1 MIRNKDA
8 MIAAIIAAVLI
19 ALIAVA
25 LIGTFGVVTVNAEES
40 SSSSTFDFPA
50 ATKFIGE
57 GDTYTVNYYSPD
69 GNKIDEQTVPY
80 MSTVPMIFGCSDYS
94 VVYDI
99 AIPKEE
105 GFASVAGVEVG
116 INDLAESVLPN
127 TLIGYSINFEGTIG
141 AVITF
146 TASENTKLQATV
158 DDQSLVMDH
167 GFYKTSF
174 GHITVATSGSAGE
187 TSISFEGVLDPS
199 TIMISSLSVD
209 GVELIHNNIAT
220 IPVDILNRTSNID
233 VVNLIVNDYD
243 GSEVD
248 FLNFSTK
255 FVSGTTEPVTVNFL
269 SPDLKPISSTT
280 ITADQTLP
288 VLAGYDNYTMIQKIS
303 YPNLSE
309 DGYIFDGVF
318 VKDDGDMSV
327 SIYGGLGIN
336 TRNAYGIQIF
346 DVNVKDALKNETF
359 SIEFSKG
366 TQSVHF
372 VPTEENYFT
381 TVNGN
386 QIFLSATDDTAAL
399 ICHTSTV
406 MRYPS
411 FQLKSFVV
419 DGYDYVREDGLMQFP
434 YTAEQLAG
442 FTPNT
447 DVINLIVDDYVAP
460 EPEDPTP
467 DEPTTPTPGGD
478 TGEIDDPENPTVT
491 APDKTIW
498 QKIGDWFKNGWN
510 DVVAWFENVGETIK
524 NWFIEVGQ
532 WFNELFN

>member
-8 MIAAIIAAVLI
+8 MLAAIIAAALI
-19 ALIAVA
+19 ALIALA
-25 LIGTFGVVTVNAEES
+25 LIGAFGVVTVNAEES
-40 SSSSTFDFPA
+40 SPVETFDFPA

-69 GNKIDEQTVPY
+69 GNKIAEQTVPY
-80 MSTVPMIFGCSDYS
+80 MSTVPMIVGCEDYS

-99 AIPKEE
+99 AIPDEE
-105 GFASVAGVEVG
+105 GFVSVAGVEGG

-127 TLIGYSINFEGTIG
+127 TLIGYSINFEGNVG
-141 AVITF
+141 ALITF

-158 DDQSLVMDH
+158 DDQSFVMDH

-174 GHITVATSGSAGE
+174 GHITAATSGSTGE
-187 TSISFEGVLDPS
+187 TTISFEGVLDPS

-220 IPVDILNRTSNID
+220 IPVDILYRTSNID

-243 GSEVD
+243 GGEVD

-303 YPNLSE
+303 YPITYGN
-309 DGYIFDGVF
+309 GNVFDGVF
-318 VKDDGDMSV
+318 VDEDDVLDV
-327 SIYGGLGIN
+327 SLYGMTTISQRTSYSGFTLCGMDGLTAIKN
-336 TRNAYGIQIF
+336 NAVSLDFISDNEFVKF
-346 DVNVKDALKNETF
+346 DPTEEKYSIEVGNETF
-359 SIEFSKG
+359 IAAG
-366 TQSVHF
+366 TEKTFQLLAESSF
-372 VPTEENYFT
+372 GANF
-381 TVNGN
+381 
-386 QIFLSATDDTAAL
+386 
-399 ICHTSTV
+399 
-406 MRYPS
+406 PS
-411 FQLKSFVV
+411 FQLNSLVI

-447 DVINLIVDDYVAP
+447 DVINLIVDDYVTP
-460 EPEDPTP
+460 EPEQPDDPA
-467 DEPTTPTPGGD
+467 PTPGGD
-478 TGEIDDPENPTVT
+478 TGEIDQPGNTTVT
-491 APDKTIW
+491 APDGNWFTETW
-498 QKIGDWFKNGWN
+498 DKIVQWFK
-510 DVVAWFENVGETIK
+510 DAGEAIK

-532 WFNELFN
+532 WFKELFN

>member
-1 MIRNKDA
+1 MTKNKDT
-8 MIAAIIAAVLI
+8 IRAAIVTALLI

-25 LIGTFGVVTVNAEES
+25 LIGAFGVVTVNAEES
-40 SSSSTFDFPA
+40 SSAATFDFPA

-69 GNKIDEQTVPY
+69 GNKIAEQTVPY

-99 AIPKEE
+99 SIPEE
-105 GFASVAGVEVG
+105 DNVFSFAGVEAG
-116 INDLAESVLPN
+116 IDQQEKF
-127 TLIGYSINFEGTIG
+127 LINNSMFGYSICIEGQYG
-141 AVITF
+141 AIIPIIAT
-146 TASENTKLQATV
+146 ENIKLEATV
-158 DDQSLVMDH
+158 DDQSIVMNGLEENEEFGHVGAVIQCDSE
-167 GFYKTSF
+167 GTSF
-174 GHITVATSGSAGE
+174 IYA
-187 TSISFEGVLDPS
+187 GVLDPS
-199 TIMISSLSVD
+199 TIMISSFSVD
-209 GVELIHNNIAT
+209 GVELIHDNIAT
-220 IPVDILNRTSNID
+220 IPVDILYRTSNID

-243 GSEVD
+243 GGEVD
-248 FLNFSTK
+248 FFNFSTK
-255 FVSGTTEPVTVNFL
+255 FVSGTTESVTVNFL

-336 TRNAYGIQIF
+336 TRNAYGIQIL
-346 DVNVKDALKNETF
+346 DVNGKDALKNETF

-386 QIFLSATDDTAAL
+386 QIYLSVTDDTAVL
-399 ICHTSTV
+399 LCHTSTV

-411 FQLKSFVV
+411 FQLNSFVV

-460 EPEDPTP
+460 EPEQPDDPA
-467 DEPTTPTPGGD
+467 PTPGGD

-491 APDKTIW
+491 APNGNWFTETWDKIV
-498 QKIGDWFKNGWN
+498 QWFK
-510 DVVAWFENVGETIK
+510 DAGEAIK

-532 WFNELFN
+532 WFKDLFN

>member
-19 ALIAVA
+19 ALIALA
-25 LIGTFGVVTVNAEES
+25 LIGAFGVVTVNAEES
-40 SSSSTFDFPA
+40 SSAATFDFPA

-69 GNKIDEQTVPY
+69 GTKIAEQTVPY
-80 MSTVPMIFGCSDYS
+80 MSTVPMIFGCDDYS

-99 AIPKEE
+99 AIPDEDNV
-105 GFASVAGVEVG
+105 FSIAGVEG
-116 INDLAESVLPN
+116 DSNQEN
-127 TLIGYSINFEGTIG
+127 QHLIENAMFGYSMCVDGQYGTIIP
-141 AVITF
+141 ITA
-146 TASENTKLQATV
+146 TENIKLEATV
-158 DDQSLVMDH
+158 DDQSIVMN
-167 GFYKTSF
+167 GLEENEEF
-174 GHITVATSGSAGE
+174 GHVGAVMQSDSVGTYFLFAS
-187 TSISFEGVLDPS
+187 VLDPS

-220 IPVDILNRTSNID
+220 IPVDILYRTSNID

-288 VLAGYDNYTMIQKIS
+288 VLAEYDNYTMIQKIP

-318 VKDDGDMSV
+318 VKDDGDVSP
-327 SIYGGLGIN
+327 SIYGGLGIISG
-336 TRNAYGIQIF
+336 NAYGIQIL
-346 DVNVKDALKNETF
+346 DVNGNDALKNETV
-359 SIEFSKG
+359 SIDFNKG

-381 TVNGN
+381 TVTGN
-386 QIFLSATDDTAAL
+386 QIFLSVTDDSAAL
-399 ICHTSTV
+399 LCHTSTV

-411 FQLKSFVV
+411 FQLKSLVIG
-419 DGYDYVREDGLMQFP
+419 DYDYVREDGLMQFP

-460 EPEDPTP
+460 DPDDPTP
-467 DEPTTPTPGGD
+467 DDPTTPTPGGD

-491 APDKTIW
+491 TPDKTIW

-510 DVVAWFENVGETIK
+510 DVVAWFENVGDTIK

>member
-25 LIGTFGVVTVNAEES
+25 LIGAFGVVTVNAEES
-40 SSSSTFDFPA
+40 SSAATFDFPA

-57 GDTYTVNYYSPD
+57 GDNYTVNYYSPD
-69 GNKIDEQTVPY
+69 GTKIAEQIVPY
-80 MSTVPMIFGCSDYS
+80 MSTVPMIVGCEDYS

-99 AIPKEE
+99 AIPEE
-105 GFASVAGVEVG
+105 DNVLSFAGVEGG

-127 TLIGYSINFEGTIG
+127 TLIGYSINFEGTVG
-141 AVITF
+141 AFITF

-174 GHITVATSGSAGE
+174 GHITVATSGSIGE

-199 TIMISSLSVD
+199 TIMISSFSVD

-220 IPVDILNRTSNID
+220 VPVDILYRTSNID

-243 GSEVD
+243 GGEVD

-255 FVSGTTEPVTVNFL
+255 LVAGTTESVTVNFL

-327 SIYGGLGIN
+327 SIYGGMGIN

-386 QIFLSATDDTAAL
+386 QIFLSAIDYTAAL
-399 ICHTSTV
+399 LCHTSTV

-491 APDKTIW
+491 APNGNWFTETWDKIV
-498 QKIGDWFKNGWN
+498 QWFK
-510 DVVAWFENVGETIK
+510 DAGEAIK

>member
-1 MIRNKDA
+1 MTKNKDT
-8 MIAAIIAAVLI
+8 ILAAIVAALLI
-19 ALIAVA
+19 ALMALA
-25 LIGTFGVVTVNAEES
+25 LIGAFGVVTVNAEES
-40 SSSSTFDFPA
+40 SAATTFDFPA

-69 GNKIDEQTVPY
+69 GNKIAEQIVPY
-80 MSTVPMIFGCSDYS
+80 MSTVPMIFGCDDYS

-99 AIPKEE
+99 AIPDEDNV
-105 GFASVAGVEVG
+105 FSVAGVEG
-116 INDLAESVLPN
+116 DSNQEN
-127 TLIGYSINFEGTIG
+127 QHLIENSLFGYSMCVDGQYGTIIP
-141 AVITF
+141 ITA
-146 TASENTKLQATV
+146 TENIKLEATV
-158 DDQSLVMDH
+158 DDQSIVMN
-167 GFYKTSF
+167 GLEENEEF
-174 GHITVATSGSAGE
+174 GHVGAVMQCNS
-187 TSISFEGVLDPS
+187 EGTYFLFASVLDPS
-199 TIMISSLSVD
+199 TIMISSLSID

-220 IPVDILNRTSNID
+220 IPVDILYRTSNID

-243 GSEVD
+243 GGEVE

-255 FVSGTTEPVTVNFL
+255 YVAGTTESVTVNFL

-318 VKDDGDMSV
+318 VKDDGDMSA
-327 SIYGGLGIN
+327 SIYGGLGIKN
-336 TRNAYGIQIF
+336 GNAYGIQIL
-346 DVNVKDALKNETF
+346 DVNGKDALKNETF

-386 QIFLSATDDTAAL
+386 QIFLSVTDDTAAL
-399 ICHTSTV
+399 LCHTSTV

-411 FQLKSFVV
+411 FQLKSLVIG
-419 DGYDYVREDGLMQFP
+419 DYDYVREDGLMQFP

-460 EPEDPTP
+460 EPEQPDDPA
-467 DEPTTPTPGGD
+467 PTPGGD
-478 TGEIDDPENPTVT
+478 TGEIDQPDNPTVT
-491 APDKTIW
+491 APDGNWFTETW
-498 QKIGDWFKNGWN
+498 DKIVQWFK
-510 DVVAWFENVGETIK
+510 DAGEAIK

-532 WFNELFN
+532 WFKDLFN

>member
-19 ALIAVA
+19 ALIALA
-25 LIGTFGVVTVNAEES
+25 LIGAFGVVTVNAEES
-40 SSSSTFDFPA
+40 SSAATFDFPA

-69 GNKIDEQTVPY
+69 GTKIAEQTVPY
-80 MSTVPMIFGCSDYS
+80 MSTVPMIFGCDDYS

-99 AIPKEE
+99 AIPDEDNV
-105 GFASVAGVEVG
+105 FSIAGVEG
-116 INDLAESVLPN
+116 DSNQEN
-127 TLIGYSINFEGTIG
+127 QHLIENAMFGYSMCVDGQYGTIIP
-141 AVITF
+141 ITA
-146 TASENTKLQATV
+146 TENIKLEATV
-158 DDQSLVMDH
+158 DDQSIVMN
-167 GFYKTSF
+167 GLEENEEF
-174 GHITVATSGSAGE
+174 GHVGAVMQCNS
-187 TSISFEGVLDPS
+187 EGTYFLFASVLDPS

-220 IPVDILNRTSNID
+220 IPVDILYRTSNID

-318 VKDDGDMSV
+318 VKDDGDMSA
-327 SIYGGLGIN
+327 SIYGGLGIKN
-336 TRNAYGIQIF
+336 GNAYGIQIL
-346 DVNVKDALKNETF
+346 DVNGKDALKNETF

-386 QIFLSATDDTAAL
+386 QIFLSVTDDTAAL
-399 ICHTSTV
+399 LCHTSTV

-411 FQLKSFVV
+411 FQLKSLVIG
-419 DGYDYVREDGLMQFP
+419 DYDYVREDGLMQFP
-434 YTAEQLAG
+434 YTAEEISS

-447 DVINLIVDDYVAP
+447 NVINLIVDDYVAP
-460 EPEDPTP
+460 EPEQPDDPA
-467 DEPTTPTPGGD
+467 PTPGGD
-478 TGEIDDPENPTVT
+478 TGEIDQPGNPTVT
-491 APDKTIW
+491 APDGNWFTETW
-498 QKIGDWFKNGWN
+498 DKIVQWFK
-510 DVVAWFENVGETIK
+510 DAGESIK

>member
-1 MIRNKDA
+1 MTKTKDTIRSV
-8 MIAAIIAAVLI
+8 IIAALLI
-19 ALIAVA
+19 ALMALA
-25 LIGTFGVVTVNAEES
+25 LIGAFGVVTVNAEES
-40 SSSSTFDFPA
+40 SSAATFDFPA

-69 GNKIDEQTVPY
+69 GTKIAEQIVPY
-80 MSTVPMIFGCSDYS
+80 MSTVPMIVGCEDYS

-99 AIPKEE
+99 AIPEE
-105 GFASVAGVEVG
+105 DNVFSCAGVEGG
-116 INDLAESVLPN
+116 INDLAESVSPN
-127 TLIGYSINFEGTIG
+127 TLSGYSINFEGNVG
-141 AVITF
+141 AVIQF
-146 TASENTKLQATV
+146 TATENIKLEATV

-174 GHITVATSGSAGE
+174 GHITVETSGSTGV

-220 IPVDILNRTSNID
+220 IPVDILYRTSNID

-243 GSEVD
+243 GGEVD

-255 FVSGTTEPVTVNFL
+255 FVSGTTESVTVNFL

-288 VLAGYDNYTMIQKIS
+288 VLAGYGNYTMIQKIP
-303 YPNLSE
+303 YQQANDPGLVV
-309 DGYIFDGVF
+309 DGLNVDEAANSDMFCYYGSFSNNGV
-318 VKDDGDMSV
+318 
-327 SIYGGLGIN
+327 L
-336 TRNAYGIQIF
+336 Q
-346 DVNVKDALKNETF
+346 VNVKNVGSAFENNTISIDFLKSGKAVHFMPTVENNETVI
-359 SIEFSKG
+359 S
-366 TQSVHF
+366 
-372 VPTEENYFT
+372 
-381 TVNGN
+381 GN
-386 QIFLSATDDTAAL
+386 QFTFLADQNIFVLMVSTARL
-399 ICHTSTV
+399 IQ
-406 MRYPS
+406 YPN
-411 FQLKSFVV
+411 FELNSFVI
-419 DGYDYVREDGLMQFP
+419 DGYEYIRDDGLMQFP
-434 YTAEQLAG
+434 YTASELAG

-460 EPEDPTP
+460 EPEQPDDDPA
-467 DEPTTPTPGGD
+467 PTPGGD

-491 APDKTIW
+491 EDRSIW

-524 NWFIEVGQ
+524 NWFDEVGQ
-532 WFNELFN
+532 WFKDLFN

>member
-19 ALIAVA
+19 ALIALA
-25 LIGTFGVVTVNAEES
+25 LIGAFGVVTVNAEES
-40 SSSSTFDFPA
+40 SSATTFDFPA

-69 GNKIDEQTVPY
+69 GTKIAEQIVPY
-80 MSTVPMIFGCSDYS
+80 MSTVPMIVGCDDYS

-99 AIPKEE
+99 AIPDED
-105 GFASVAGVEVG
+105 GVVSVAGVEGG

-127 TLIGYSINFEGTIG
+127 TLIGYSINFEGTVG
-141 AVITF
+141 ALITF

-158 DDQSLVMDH
+158 DDQSFVMDH

-174 GHITVATSGSAGE
+174 GHITAATSGSTGE
-187 TSISFEGVLDPS
+187 TTISFEGVLDPS

-220 IPVDILNRTSNID
+220 IPVDILYRTSNID

-243 GSEVD
+243 GGEVD

-269 SPDLKPISSTT
+269 SPDLKLISSTT

-288 VLAGYDNYTMIQKIS
+288 VLAGYDNYTMIQKI
-303 YPNLSE
+303 P
-309 DGYIFDGVF
+309 YIVNSSSKGFVFDGVF
-318 VKDDGDMSV
+318 IKGDDESPVSPYGALSFNQNHTGAIQILGVNGIDAIKNATV
-327 SIYGGLGIN
+327 SIDFDGGG
-336 TRNAYGIQIF
+336 
-346 DVNVKDALKNETF
+346 
-359 SIEFSKG
+359 
-366 TQSVHF
+366 QSVHF
-372 VPTEENYFT
+372 VPTEENYYT
-381 TVNGN
+381 MVNGN
-386 QIFLSATDDTAAL
+386 QIFSSMTESSFAWVCNTVNV
-399 ICHTSTV
+399 IC
-406 MRYPS
+406 YPS
-411 FQLKSFVV
+411 FQLRSFVV

-460 EPEDPTP
+460 EPEQPDDP
-467 DEPTTPTPGGD
+467 EPTPGGD
-478 TGEIDDPENPTVT
+478 TGEIDQPGNPTVT
-491 APDKTIW
+491 APDGNWFTETW
-498 QKIGDWFKNGWN
+498 DKIVQWFK
-510 DVVAWFENVGETIK
+510 DAGESIK
-524 NWFIEVGQ
+524 NWFIEVEQ
-532 WFNELFN
+532 WFKELFN

>member
-19 ALIAVA
+19 ALIALA
-25 LIGTFGVVTVNAEES
+25 LIGAFGVVTVNAEES
-40 SSSSTFDFPA
+40 SSAATFDFPA

-69 GNKIDEQTVPY
+69 GTKIAEQTVPY
-80 MSTVPMIFGCSDYS
+80 MSTVPMIFGCDDYS

-99 AIPKEE
+99 AIPDEDNV
-105 GFASVAGVEVG
+105 FSIAGVEGG

-127 TLIGYSINFEGTIG
+127 TLIGYSINFEGNVG

-174 GHITVATSGSAGE
+174 GHITAATSGSTGE

-220 IPVDILNRTSNID
+220 IPVDILYRTSNID

-318 VKDDGDMSV
+318 VKDDGDMSA
-327 SIYGGLGIN
+327 SIYGGLGIKN
-336 TRNAYGIQIF
+336 GNAYGIQIL
-346 DVNVKDALKNETF
+346 DVNGKDALKNETF

-386 QIFLSATDDTAAL
+386 QIFLSVTDDTAAL
-399 ICHTSTV
+399 LCHTSTV

-411 FQLKSFVV
+411 FQLKSLVIG
-419 DGYDYVREDGLMQFP
+419 DYDYVREDGLMQFP
-434 YTAEQLAG
+434 YTAEEISS

-447 DVINLIVDDYVAP
+447 NVINLIVDDYVAP
-460 EPEDPTP
+460 EPEQPDDPA
-467 DEPTTPTPGGD
+467 PTPGGD
-478 TGEIDDPENPTVT
+478 TGEIDQPGNPTVT
-491 APDKTIW
+491 APDGNWFTETW
-498 QKIGDWFKNGWN
+498 DKIVQWFK
-510 DVVAWFENVGETIK
+510 DAGESIK

-532 WFNELFN
+532 WFKDLFN